1 MERFNLC
8 SWFVDRHLEEGRG
21 ERVALLCGDRAVT
34 YAELAAYVNR
44 AGNVLREL
52 GVRQEERVLLALS
65 DGVDFVATWYAA
77 QKLGAVTAEA
87 YAFLPPKDF
96 AYYLDYTRAGV
107 VVVDAATLGPMREA
121 RAALGDRPW
130 PRTLLAV
137 GVDADALREGEA
149 SFDALVAGAPDALDP
164 APTGPDDIA
173 IWKFTTGSTGRPK
186 ACVHRMETPLR
197 SFEHYA
203 RGVLDICADDVV
215 LPVPKLF
222 FGYARDLA
230 ALYPFGVGGA
240 GMVFP
245 ERSTPERLFELVARH
260 RPTILVNVPTM
271 MRAML
276 ERPEEDLSSL
286 RLCTSA
292 GEALPEELHA
302 RWLDAFGVEVL
313 DGIGSSEAY
322 HIYISNRPGSARP
335 GTLGEV
341 VPGYAARVVDED
353 GGELP
358 DGETGR
364 LWIEGDTAAL
374 MYWNARASSRSTF
387 AGDVVMSGDLFA
399 RDADGRFHYRGRAD
413 DLLKVGGIW
422 VAPQEIEECLA
433 GHPDVAECAVVGY
446 EDEGLEKPRAFVVL
460 RAGGSA
466 DAAALQGH
474 VKSAL
479 SPHKY
484 PRDVR
489 FVAELPRTGSGKVDR
504 RALKRDGPASG
515 SGAAT

>member
-1 MERFNLC
+1 
-8 SWFVDRHLEEGRG
+8 
-21 ERVALLCGDRAVT
+21 VALLCGERRVT
-34 YAELAAYVNR
+34 YGELATLVNR
-44 AGNVLREL
+44 AGHVLRDL

-65 DGVDFVATWYAA
+65 DSVEFVATWYAA
-77 QKLGAVTAEA
+77 QKIGAVTAEV
-87 YAFLPPKDF
+87 YSFLKPKDF
-96 AYYLDYTRAGV
+96 AYHLDYTRAAV
-107 VVVDAATLGPMREA
+107 VVVDAATLEPMREA

-130 PRTLLAV
+130 PRVLLAV
-137 GVDADALREGEA
+137 GVPADELREGEA
-149 SFDALVAGAPDALDP
+149 GFDALVAEAPAALDP
-164 APTGPDDIA
+164 APTTRDDLA
-173 IWKFTTGSTGRPK
+173 IWKFTTGSTGMPK

-203 RGVLDICADDVV
+203 QGVLGIREDDVV

-240 GMVFP
+240 GIIFP
-245 ERSTPERLFELVARH
+245 ERATPELIFSLVERH

-276 ERPEEDLSSL
+276 DAGSPPPDLSSL

-292 GEALPEELHA
+292 GEALPEELHR

-322 HIYISNRPGSARP
+322 HIYISNRPGAVRA
-335 GTLGEV
+335 GTLGQV
-341 VPGYAARVVDED
+341 VPGYGARIVDEE

-364 LWIEGDTAAL
+364 LWIEGDTTAL
-374 MYWNARASSRSTF
+374 MYWNARRKSVETY
-387 AGDVVMSGDLFA
+387 AGEVVMSGDLFA
-399 RDADGRFHYRGRAD
+399 RDPDGYFHYRGRAD

-422 VAPQEIEECLA
+422 VAPQEIEQCLA
-433 GHPDVAECAVVGY
+433 AHRDVAECAVVAY
-446 EDEGLEKPRAFVVL
+446 DEDGLVKPRAYVVL
-460 RAGGSA
+460 RDGATA
-466 DAAALQGH
+466 DAAALQAH
-474 VKSAL
+474 VKGAL

-489 FVAELPRTGSGKVDR
+489 FVAELPRTGSGKIDR
-504 RALKRDGPASG
+504 RALRELGVPEHA
-515 SGAAT
+515 GAAGRVAG